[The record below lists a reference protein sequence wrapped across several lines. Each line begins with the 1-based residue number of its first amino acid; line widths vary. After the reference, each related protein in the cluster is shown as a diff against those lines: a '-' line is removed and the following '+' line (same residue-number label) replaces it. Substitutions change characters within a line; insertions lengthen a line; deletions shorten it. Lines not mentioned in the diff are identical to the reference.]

1 MSLITET
8 NQQYYQ
14 GTQVFVAATTQKDFT
29 TTFDTNLVLGSADS
43 TEVNYALNNFKLYKS
58 QTGLPGSFLEVTSG
72 YTVANNIISFTNA
85 PFDDVPSTPYVVVQL
100 KKLDG
105 GNYGNKD
112 AYGVTV
118 ENNYGGYEYIKLNDI
133 VNNFLV
139 GYVGNQKLISDI
151 KRTDVIFHAKRGL
164 QEFSYDT
171 LKSVKSQELNI
182 PPSLNVV
189 LPQDYVNYVSLC
201 YIDQLGVKIPIY
213 PANNLTTSP
222 YENPIQDNKGIP
234 TQDNF
239 GENLEGTSITEDRW
253 KKANDKIISQA
264 FFNNMDDYA
273 YWANYY
279 GFDNSV
285 FYGQQYGILPQYAQR
300 NGWFNPNYREGK
312 MSFSSNLVGK
322 LIVLEYISDGL
333 AYDLDSKVPKMA
345 EDALY
350 AYILHAIISTRANQQ
365 EYTVQRLRRDK
376 SAKLRNAKIRLS
388 NIKLD
393 EIVQVMRG
401 KSKWIKH

>member
-14 GTQVFVAATTQKDFT
+14 GAQIFVVPATATGQEFT
-29 TTFDTNLVLGSADS
+29 TTFNTDLVFGSFDPAI
-43 TEVNYALNNFKLYKS
+43 TNYALNNFKLYTS
-58 QTGLPGSFLEVTSG
+58 ATGLPGSFTEYTSA
-72 YTVANNIISFTNA
+72 YTVTNNTIKVTGSLTANH
-85 PFDDVPSTPYVVVQL
+85 YVVVQL
-100 KKLDG
+100 KTLDG
-105 GNYGNKD
+105 GKYGNQD
-112 AYGVTV
+112 AFGTTV

-139 GYVGNQKLISDI
+139 GYVGDQKLISDA
-151 KRTDVIFHAKRGL
+151 KRTDIIFHAKRGL

-171 LKSVKSQELNI
+171 LKSIKSQELTI
-182 PPSLNVV
+182 PPSLSVV
-189 LPQDYVNYVSLC
+189 LPQDYVNYVSVC
-201 YIDQLGVKIPIY
+201 YIDELGVKRPIY

-222 YENPIQDNKGIP
+222 YNNPIQDTAGVP

-239 GENLEGTSITEDRW
+239 GDNLEGTSITEDRW
-253 KKANDKIISQA
+253 KKANDTIISQE
-264 FFNNMDDYA
+264 FFANFDDYL
-273 YWANYY
+273 YWANYW
-279 GFDNSV
+279 GLDNFG
-285 FYGQQYGILPQYAQR
+285 FYGQQYGIIPQYAQR
-300 NGWFNPNYREGK
+300 NGWFNTNYREGK
-312 MSFSSNLVGK
+312 ISFSSGLVNK

-333 AYDLDSKVPKMA
+333 AYDLDSRVPKMA

>member
-14 GTQVFVAATTQKDFT
+14 GAQIFVVPATATGQEFT
-29 TTFDTNLVLGSADS
+29 TTFNTDLVFGSFDP
-43 TEVNYALNNFKLYKS
+43 TITNYALNNFKLYTS
-58 QTGLPGSFLEVTSG
+58 TTGLPGSFTEYTSAYTVTSNTIKVTG
-72 YTVANNIISFTNA
+72 SLTANH
-85 PFDDVPSTPYVVVQL
+85 YVVVQL
-100 KKLDG
+100 KTLDG
-105 GNYGNKD
+105 GKYGNQD
-112 AYGVTV
+112 AFGTTV

-139 GYVGNQKLISDI
+139 GYVGDQKLISDA
-151 KRTDVIFHAKRGL
+151 KRTDIIFHAKRGL

-171 LKSVKSQELNI
+171 LKSIKSQELTI
-182 PPSLNVV
+182 PPSLSVV
-189 LPQDYVNYVSLC
+189 LPQDYVNYVSVC
-201 YIDQLGVKIPIY
+201 YIDELGVKRPIY

-222 YENPIQDNKGIP
+222 YNNPIQDTAGVP

-239 GENLEGTSITEDRW
+239 GDNLEGTSITEDRW
-253 KKANDKIISQA
+253 KKANDTIISQE
-264 FFNNMDDYA
+264 FFANFDDYL
-273 YWANYY
+273 YWANYW
-279 GFDNSV
+279 GLDNFG
-285 FYGQQYGILPQYAQR
+285 FYGQQYGIIPQYAQR
-300 NGWFNPNYREGK
+300 NGWFNTNYREGK
-312 MSFSSNLVGK
+312 ISFSSGLVNK

-333 AYDLDSKVPKMA
+333 AYDLDSRVPKMA